1 MGSVT
6 VRSYVERGAWLA
18 LAGLLLASLLAQCG
32 RCGWLPELA
41 THFRIQYLVVALLLA
56 LAFAVMRRPVPA
68 LLAAGLL
75 VLQGWYG
82 AAYLLPLATPRDLP
96 AAAAPRLLSLNL
108 YYRNHDHDVVRDYL
122 RRRDPDVLVLSE
134 LTPEWVRE
142 LAPVTARYPYWKS
155 VDQRGP
161 WGLGV
166 FSRYPLREA
175 VALNL
180 GVPGSVNVRAIV
192 ELPGGALDLV
202 AVHLSSPT
210 SAARAAMRNRQLEA
224 LAKLLGPAATAAA
237 PPRLLL
243 GDMNLTPFSPYFT
256 TLLAQTGLRD
266 ARQPDGLLGTWPSWL
281 PPLQIAIDHCLV
293 DAALAA
299 TRVRRGPDV
308 GSDHYPLEVT
318 LLPAR

>member
-6 VRSYVERGAWLA
+6 VRSIVERGAWLA
-18 LAGLLLASLLAQCG
+18 LAGLLLASLLAQLG
-32 RCGWLPELA
+32 RFGWLPELA
-41 THFRIQYLVVALLLA
+41 THFRIQYLAVALLLVVV
-56 LAFAVMRRPVPA
+56 FAVLRRPVPA
-68 LLAAGLL
+68 LLAAALL

-82 AAYLLPLATPRDLP
+82 AAYLLPLATPRDPP
-96 AAAAPRLLSLNL
+96 AAGAPRLLSLNL
-108 YYRNHDHDVVRDYL
+108 YYRNHDHDAVRDYL
-122 RRRDPDVLVLSE
+122 RARDPDVLVLSE

-142 LAPVTARYPYWKS
+142 LAPVTAGYPYWKS

-166 FSRYPLREA
+166 FSRHPLREA
-175 VALNL
+175 VALDL

-224 LAKLLGPAATAAA
+224 LAKLLGPAPAAGA
-237 PPRLLL
+237 PPRLLV
-243 GDMNLTPFSPYFT
+243 GDMNLTPFSPYFGA
-256 TLLAQTGLRD
+256 LLAQTGLRD

-281 PPLQIAIDHCLV
+281 PPMQITIDHCLV

-308 GSDHYPLEVT
+308 GSDHYPLEVA

>member
-1 MGSVT
+1 MASVT
-6 VRSYVERGAWLA
+6 VRGIVERGAWLA
-18 LAGLLLASLLAQCG
+18 LAGLLLASLLAQLG
-32 RCGWLPELA
+32 RFGWLPELA
-41 THFRIQYLVVALLLA
+41 THFRIQYLAVALLLA
-56 LAFAVMRRPVPA
+56 VVFALLRRPVPA
-68 LLAAGLL
+68 LLAVALL
-75 VLQGWYG
+75 LLQVWYTG
-82 AAYLLPLATPRDLP
+82 DYLLPSASQRAQP
-96 AAAAPRLLSLNL
+96 AGEPVRLLSLNL
-108 YYRNHDHDVVRDYL
+108 YYRNHDHDAVRDYL
-122 RRRDPDVLVLSE
+122 RARDPDVLVLSE

-142 LAPVTARYPYWKS
+142 LAAVTAGYPYWKS

-175 VALNL
+175 VALDL
-180 GVPGSVNVRAIV
+180 GVPGSVNVRAILD
-192 ELPGGALDLV
+192 LPGGALDLV

-224 LAKLLGPAATAAA
+224 LAKLLGPAAVSGA
-237 PPRLLL
+237 PPRLLV
-243 GDMNLTPFSPYFT
+243 GDMNLTPFSPYFA

-266 ARQPDGLLGTWPSWL
+266 ARQPDGLLGSWPSWL
-281 PPLQIAIDHCLV
+281 PPMQVTIDHCLV

-318 LLPAR
+318 LFVVR